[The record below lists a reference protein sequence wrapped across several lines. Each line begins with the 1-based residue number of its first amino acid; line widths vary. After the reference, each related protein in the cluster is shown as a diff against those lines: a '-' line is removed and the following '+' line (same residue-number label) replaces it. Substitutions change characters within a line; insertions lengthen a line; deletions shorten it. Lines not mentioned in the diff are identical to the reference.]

1 MLEKLTELL
10 TKILN
15 FIKGL
20 ASTFVNDL
28 DKLPIKGGLEWL
40 IVILLISL
48 VLLALSSGLSNFFRA
63 SGEFLKNVAKW
74 LRLVVFIGTIVVSVF
89 VLFYWIFLSQR
100 PCFSKGS
107 ELETKWTYCK
117 PASTSTKGKK

>member
-10 TKILN
+10 TKIFN

-20 ASTFVNDL
+20 ASAFVNDL

-48 VLLALSSGLSNFFRA
+48 VLLTLSSVLSSFFRA
-63 SGEFLKNVAKW
+63 SGEFLKNAAKW
-74 LRLVVFIGTIVVSVF
+74 LRLVVFIGTITVSVF
-89 VLFYWIFLSQR
+89 VLFYWIVLSNR
-100 PCFSKGS
+100 PCFSKNPD
-107 ELETKWTYCK
+107 LETKWTFCK